1 MHSPLDKLRE
11 GGVGGLGPVEL
22 LAIVLMGEEDDS
34 QMRLQ
39 HAKELLEKL
48 GGIRNLSRFADHSMR
63 EYSSD
68 VLTPYRFQAA
78 FELGRRSKEAR
89 LTQDADLCNPD
100 EVYAVFSHLADEPQ
114 EQVWVALLDV
124 KNRLIHKTRLH
135 IGTLDSSVV
144 GSRDVFKEAL
154 RVNAASIVL
163 VHNHPSGDPSP
174 SPEDVELT
182 KRLRAAGKHLDVEV
196 LDHVV
201 IGGDSFASLHRLG
214 LIG

>member
-1 MHSPLDKLRE
+1 MYSPLDKLRE

-22 LAIVLMGEEDDS
+22 LAIVLAKDEEDCTL
-34 QMRLQ
+34 RLP
-39 HAKELLEKL
+39 HAKELLEKV
-48 GGIRNLSRFADHSMR
+48 GGIRNLSRFADATMR
-63 EYSSD
+63 EYCSESM
-68 VLTPYRFQAA
+68 TPYRFQAA
-78 FELGRRSKEAR
+78 FELGRRSREAR
-89 LTQDADLCNPD
+89 LAQEADMCNP
-100 EVYAVFSHLADEPQ
+100 EAVFEAFSHLADEPR

-144 GSRDVFKEAL
+144 GARDVFKEAL
-154 RVNAASIVL
+154 RMNAASIVL
-163 VHNHPSGDPSP
+163 VHNHPSGDPTP
-174 SPEDVELT
+174 SAEDVELT
-182 KRLRAAGKHLDVEV
+182 KRLKAAGNHLEVAV